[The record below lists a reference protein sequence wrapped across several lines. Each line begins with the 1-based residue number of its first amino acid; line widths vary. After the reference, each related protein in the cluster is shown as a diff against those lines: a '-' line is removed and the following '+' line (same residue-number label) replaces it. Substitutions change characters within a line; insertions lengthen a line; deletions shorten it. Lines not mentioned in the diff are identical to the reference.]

1 MARGSASQEPRADSA
16 PKRASCVITGRHPDT
31 PAQVPVVCRQ
41 LTGTLLLGEC
51 CQQLKILHNGS
62 EVLPPDFEAAA
73 GCSRG
78 KNWKASIKVQGSN
91 GRTQMLKVWLPG
103 LVHLI
108 GDHSKTAVDK
118 ETDIKELL
126 DSETG
131 LRILTNE

>member
-1 MARGSASQEPRADSA
+1 MCQSPFICLADSHSSNIRSQA
-16 PKRASCVITGRHPDT
+16 
-31 PAQVPVVCRQ
+31 
-41 LTGTLLLGEC
+41 
-51 CQQLKILHNGS
+51 
-62 EVLPPDFEAAA
+62 VLQ
-73 GCSRG
+73 
-78 KNWKASIKVQGSN
+78 ASIKVQGSN
-91 GRTQMLKVWLPG
+91 GRNQMLKVWLPG